1 MKERKLIIC
10 RGIQGSGINQLGPN
24 NGVMKAQNIV

>member
-10 RGIQGSGINQLGPN
+10 RVFKEVVNQLGPN